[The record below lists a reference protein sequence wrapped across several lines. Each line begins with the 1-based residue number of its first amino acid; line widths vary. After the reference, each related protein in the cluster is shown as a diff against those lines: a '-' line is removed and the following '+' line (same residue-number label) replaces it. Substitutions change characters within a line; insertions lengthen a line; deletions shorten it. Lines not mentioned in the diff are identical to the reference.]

1 MSFLFLLD
9 CNGVCQKC
17 DEAKTEL
24 GGYCLC
30 YPNGYYS
37 AGVHVEKRGV
47 CILPPG
53 EDATSIPRMDDVQPD
68 HIKKPK
74 KLHAE
79 DGPHSNSD
87 DGDDTAEECIQT
99 VAIAAMRGDLKGIQ
113 NCLDVGWDVNAKDMI
128 GTTALHHA
136 AYNGKVNAIA
146 LLIKAGADMNAKNK
160 DGDTALDVAT
170 RAQNRATMHVLKEA
184 TPLSKFLKSISSE
197 KYELNLV
204 NCDYTTISELKDASS
219 DDLKECGLS
228 PKARKSI
235 IKGIKSYKDE
245 L

>member
-146 LLIKAGADMNAKNK
+146 LLIKAGADMNAKNNNGWTVLYYAAMFRKLDAIAALIKAGADVNAK
-160 DGDTALDVAT
+160 DNNGMTALDVAT
-170 RAQNRATMHVLKEA
+170 MMGETDVIQL
-184 TPLSKFLKSISSE
+184 LSKG
-197 KYELNLV
+197 EL
-204 NCDYTTISELKDASS
+204 
-219 DDLKECGLS
+219 
-228 PKARKSI
+228 
-235 IKGIKSYKDE
+235 
-245 L
+245 

>member
-79 DGPHSNSD
+79 DGTVAAEQKSD
-87 DGDDTAEECIQT
+87 DT
-99 VAIAAMRGDLKGIQ
+99 VAAEVATLLGEIDDLLNNDVLANAKEYIAALEKQ
-113 NCLDVGWDVNAKDMI
+113 VKAC
-128 GTTALHHA
+128 TTAH
-136 AYNGKVNAIA
+136 GVWRDGVCVVK
-146 LLIKAGADMNAKNK
+146 K
-160 DGDTALDVAT
+160 D
-170 RAQNRATMHVLKEA
+170 
-184 TPLSKFLKSISSE
+184 
-197 KYELNLV
+197 
-204 NCDYTTISELKDASS
+204 
-219 DDLKECGLS
+219 
-228 PKARKSI
+228 
-235 IKGIKSYKDE
+235 
-245 L
+245 